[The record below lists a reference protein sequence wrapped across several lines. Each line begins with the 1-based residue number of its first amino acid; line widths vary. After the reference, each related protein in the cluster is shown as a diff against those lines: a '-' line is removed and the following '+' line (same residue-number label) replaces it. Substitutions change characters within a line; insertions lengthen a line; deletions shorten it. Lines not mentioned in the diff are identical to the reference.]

1 MAFALTGWIVLGPFH
16 VKFLTMNSAIESL
29 FGLLNG
35 DDIYTTFTQIR
46 PQDDEAAYVY
56 SRIFLYIFLALF
68 IYTVLN
74 LFTSLIITA
83 YEASQ
88 VINNLVV

>member
-1 MAFALTGWIVLGPFH
+1 
-16 VKFLTMNSAIESL
+16 MNSAIESL